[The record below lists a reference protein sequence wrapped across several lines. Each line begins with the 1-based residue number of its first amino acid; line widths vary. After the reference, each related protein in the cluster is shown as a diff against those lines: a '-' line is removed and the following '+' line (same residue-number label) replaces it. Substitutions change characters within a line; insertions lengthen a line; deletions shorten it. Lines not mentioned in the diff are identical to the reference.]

1 MKTNL
6 DIKVQIA
13 GRPYSL
19 SVAFEEERVV
29 RLAAEEVNKTVKEYS
44 KAFEYKDQQDLFAMV
59 ALQHAANSIRLE
71 EEKSFREKN
80 MVTELIA
87 IDDILSAHMDQE

>member
-1 MKTNL
+1 M
-6 DIKVQIA
+6 DIKVRIA

>member
-19 SVAFEEERVV
+19 SVAFEEEWIV
-29 RLAAEEVNKTVKEYS
+29 RKAADDVNQTIKEYS

-71 EEKSFREKN
+71 EEKSFREKK
-80 MVTELIA
+80 MEKDLIA
-87 IDDILSAHMDQE
+87 IDEVLSTHINQE